1 MMTLE
6 EAVNSAVR
14 KWNEAAEA
22 APNKGSWE
30 YIEPCALCD
39 FTENPYGKSGE
50 CGACPVVTAF
60 GLDPDG
66 RYACHEFV
74 DTDGTTIDALLS
86 VLFLA
91 AALGVEVTG

>member
-22 APNKGSWE
+22 APNKGSWA
-30 YIEPCALCD
+30 YVGACALCD
-39 FTENPYGKSGE
+39 FAKNPAGMPEG

-60 GLDPDG
+60 GPDPDG

-74 DTDGTTIDALLS
+74 DTDGTTTDALLS

-91 AALGVEVTG
+91 AALDVEVTG